1 MLILICSIDV
11 DDTILSPNIYLHSLL
26 YQHWACILKCDS
38 PLFFYISTK
47 EIDLWLNMLIF
58 QRFLVLDFSIV
69 NILIVINYAKP
80 AFACSYFRPKFFFKL
95 FSKKMSVSD
104 GSSFLADLN
113 SFSLDCRSS
122 FMLVLFTEINIFSS
136 FT

>member
-1 MLILICSIDV
+1 MSTTQFFLQTFISIH
-11 DDTILSPNIYLHSLL
+11 Y
-26 YQHWACILKCDS
+26 CINTEHVFWNDS

-47 EIDLWLNMLIF
+47 KIDLWLNMLIF

-104 GSSFLADLN
+104 GPSFLANLN